1 VEIEKSSKIERENI
15 PEKRITS
22 PAYLAKVL
30 QERGLAP
37 RRAQGQHFLV
47 DDNIQGKILR
57 AAALEETD
65 LVLDIGAG
73 PGALALTMAEQTA
86 GVIAIEQDGG
96 LVELLRDQAAR
107 RGLERLHIVEGD
119 VRRMDLAEICR
130 EHFGREE
137 GREDEKPSKESP
149 SVKIVANLPYYL
161 TTPLLFQ
168 LLQGS
173 LPIKLLVIMVQL
185 EAARRMTAEAGQK
198 DYGTLTLLC
207 RYYANPQL
215 LFKVPRGV
223 FYPPPA
229 VDSAVVLLDILPRP
243 AVKVA
248 SEDLF
253 WHIIKAA
260 FQKRRKTILNAL
272 DGTLGQEK
280 GKVFL
285 GEMLKEAEIDPK
297 RRGETLTL
305 EEFAKLAEILYN
317 YNIVLSRKK
326 AVPCS
331 LLVPPEAE

>member
-1 VEIEKSSKIERENI
+1 VEIDKSSKSKEESI

-30 QERGLAP
+30 QERGLSP

-73 PGALALTMAEQTA
+73 PGALALAMAEKTA

-96 LVELLRDQAAR
+96 LVELLKDQTAL
-107 RGLERLHIVEGD
+107 RGIERLQIVKGD
-119 VRRMDLAEICR
+119 VRRLNLPEICR
-130 EHFGREE
+130 ELFGCEFNHEE
-137 GREDEKPSKESP
+137 ENPSNKPP
-149 SVKIVANLPYYL
+149 SVKVVANLPYYL

-168 LLQGS
+168 LLQGA
-173 LPIKLLVIMVQL
+173 LPLKLLVIMVQL

-198 DYGTLTLLC
+198 DYGLLSILC
-207 RYYANPQL
+207 RYYTIPRL
-215 LFKVPRGV
+215 LFKVPRNV

-229 VDSAVVLLDILPRP
+229 VDSAVVLLDVLPRP
-243 AVKVA
+243 AVTVA

-253 WHIIKAA
+253 WQIAKTA

-272 DGTLGQEK
+272 DGTLGL
-280 GKVFL
+280 GKDIL
-285 GEMLKEAEIDPK
+285 GELLEKAEIDPK
-297 RRGETLTL
+297 RRGETLFL

-317 YNIVLSRKK
+317 YN
-326 AVPCS
+326 
-331 LLVPPEAE
+331 